1 MDRINRDKQL
11 EKFRNRISKI
21 PLTDYTACSK
31 GQPTPNGDMDY
42 GRKKDEYKV
51 DRVNKIYK

>member
-1 MDRINRDKQL
+1 MDRIDRGKQL

-21 PLTDYTACSK
+21 PLTDYTASLK
-31 GQPTPNGDMDY
+31 GQPTSNGDMDY

-51 DRVNKIYK
+51 DRVNKT